1 MMNQNGLF
9 RIGFVDELKAQ
20 ILELPYTKGKLDMV
34 VLLPSGSADNL
45 KALEEVSL
53 HLHISAAAVHG
64 GAKSLTQ
71 LSDSATMTTAYFGA
85 PLLAQMVENPPAMQ
99 ETQVQFLGREDPLQK
114 GMAPHSSTLAW
125 RIPWMEEPG
134 GVQSIGLQVIGHD

>member
-9 RIGFVDELKAQ
+9 RIGFVDELKVQ

-34 VLLPSGSADNL
+34 VLLPSGSEDNL

-64 GAKSLTQ
+64 GAKSRTQ
-71 LSDSATMTTAYFGA
+71 LSDAAMTTAYLGL
-85 PLLAQMVENPPAMQ
+85 PLWL
-99 ETQVQFLGREDPLQK
+99 
-114 GMAPHSSTLAW
+114 SW
-125 RIPWMEEPG
+125 
-134 GVQSIGLQVIGHD
+134 